1 MTLIRWAGIGAA
13 AFAFLLLAI
22 QFVPYGRAHTNPP
35 VTAEPAWDRPET
47 RELARRACFD
57 CHSNETAW
65 PWYTSLAPTS
75 WLAQRHVN
83 EGRRELNFSE
93 WDGPQRAA
101 REAVESVRDGEMPT
115 RDYLLV
121 HPEARLTP
129 AERQALIQGLG
140 ASLGAQS
147 ERRGEGDRRESG
159 R

>member
-13 AFAFLLLAI
+13 AFPFLLLAI

-35 VTAEPAWDRPET
+35 VTAEPAWDSAET

-65 PWYTSLAPTS
+65 PSYTSISPAS

-93 WDGPQRAA
+93 
-101 REAVESVRDGEMPT
+101 
-115 RDYLLV
+115 
-121 HPEARLTP
+121 
-129 AERQALIQGLG
+129 
-140 ASLGAQS
+140 
-147 ERRGEGDRRESG
+147 
-159 R
+159 